1 MYAERLTENHRTM
14 KRTLLILMV
23 LLSAAFVQLRAQTQP
38 MRSIRDFGVLPENTP
53 QQNAEN
59 LQRAIDWAAGS
70 GAALFVEPSDDI
82 ENC

>member
-1 MYAERLTENHRTM
+1 M

-23 LLSAAFVQLRAQTQP
+23 LLSAAFVQSRAQTQP

-70 GAALFVEPSDDI
+70 GAALFVEPSDDG
-82 ENC
+82 EAGAAG